1 MPWIATNATTGMPS
15 PEQDRLFDEVSQDLT
30 AALAH
35 RLEAELDTAFH
46 PCDATLRFSFGKV
59 SVAYTVV
66 EAISEQGRGCTWREQ
81 YVSHAHNI
89 LWLKTIFVRGEC
101 RHRVCDEFE
110 IYPDAIE
117 QYHLRRNQACSAE

>member
-1 MPWIATNATTGMPS
+1 MPL
-15 PEQDRLFDEVSQDLT
+15 PEQDKLFDEFSQDLT

-46 PCDATLRFSFGKV
+46 PCDATLWFHFGKV
-59 SVAYTVV
+59 TVTYTVV
-66 EAISEQGRGCTWREQ
+66 EAIGSQGSGCTWRVQ

-89 LWLKTIFVRGEC
+89 LWLKTIFVRGQC

-110 IYPDAIE
+110 IYPDDISPK
-117 QYHLRRNQACSAE
+117 RRRSAE